1 MIAQYKNR
9 ISSMRKFILYT
20 IALCIVFTAID
31 VWAQLPVRR
40 YRIFDVSGN
49 LVTNQNIH
57 IKISLKIA
65 STIEYEEIHYP
76 VTVQAD
82 GTAFIDLFGGRVTYR
97 NSSSNIDWGNVDKTF
112 DIKADIDGLS
122 GVGDFPITVQNDI
135 KIEMVAY
142 AKFAEVAL
150 SSTSTGTATT
160 VANASIVNASVAAGA
175 AIDGTKISPNFGG
188 QAISTSGNST
198 VGGDLAV
205 GGNSTL
211 GNAAGDITN
220 VNGSLRVYDIDLSHY
235 TDIKGGNQI
244 VNLNFI
250 LPETAGT
257 TGNVLTT
264 NGSGVLSWTNNI
276 EANTIV
282 YEGATADAFE
292 TTVGVIDPTADRTI
306 NFPDASGTVLLSDGS
321 GNTSIGGN
329 LTVNGNANL
338 GDDAA
343 NDIVNLKAK
352 MRVYDS
358 DNSNYTQL
366 AGPNGALQTANLD
379 FIFPITMGSSGN
391 ILSTDGI
398 GNLSWTST
406 PNVSSIL
413 FDGATADVNKTTIG
427 VIDPTASRNINFPNA
442 SGTVVLLDGSGNLI
456 LSDNL
461 NVNGNSNLGN
471 DASDVTS
478 LKGVFR
484 IYDTD
489 YSNYTQLAGPN
500 GVSQTTNLFFT
511 FPINAGSN
519 GSLLSTDGSGNLSWT
534 TNLSGA
540 NVTASGDL
548 SVGGNTSLG
557 DASSDITS
565 LKGKLRVFDT
575 DNSNYTDIVGPNG
588 ASQTANLTFTL
599 PVNAGSSG
607 NMLITDGSGNLSWS
621 SSVTAS
627 GNLNVAGNSSLGD
640 AAGDITSLKG
650 KLRVYDSDTSNYT
663 DIVGPDGTSQTAN
676 LLFTL
681 PTNSGTSGQVLSTDG
696 SGNLSWN
703 NAAGTLD
710 ALTDAKS
717 GGANFSNS
725 LIIGHEHTGT
735 LNNAQGNI
743 GVGSGTLYNISS
755 GIFNTSIGFNSLN
768 QITSGTGNIGIGSY
782 AGASLTNQLMSIA
795 IGYTSMYQA
804 TSDQSIAIGYESGY
818 SSTGNQNTL
827 LGNRIFRS
835 YQSGNYNVVIGTDA
849 MYNGSYDAAGS
860 GAANGSVNAN
870 TIVGH
875 QAFLNSFNGDN
886 NVAVGYQSLY
896 NNKNG
901 EKNTVIG
908 YQSGYRITGSGNIT
922 IGANAGPTSGGGLAA
937 SNNLLFIDNAET
949 DNPLILGNFST
960 DLLTVNGSLLSTGEM
975 TVAKQGNGEG
985 GQINLKAVNNA
996 GAAEA
1001 GDWHIDQFSTSG
1013 DSRFRIFYGTDLEKG
1028 ISISNTGNTGIY
1040 NQLRY
1045 YEPNAS
1051 ANGNHYTAFIA
1062 QSQTANVTYTL
1073 PAADGTSGQY
1083 LKTDGAGNLSWAA
1096 GGAGSDAVSLQSR
1109 TVSATAP
1116 SNGDA
1121 LVWNG
1126 SAWAP
1131 ASATSSIQKL
1141 VLSEGTSLDIDAL
1154 RGGGTRID
1162 NVNITAHAFFRMINA
1177 GTGSDITG
1185 LQNGENG
1192 RIVYLLNTS
1201 GSNMNF
1207 KEENTNSTAINRL
1220 ILGVSNK
1227 TIGINGVIVFIY
1239 STTINRWVMISST

>member
-1 MIAQYKNR
+1 M
-9 ISSMRKFILYT
+9 
-20 IALCIVFTAID
+20 
-31 VWAQLPVRR
+31 
-40 YRIFDVSGN
+40 
-49 LVTNQNIH
+49 
-57 IKISLKIA
+57 
-65 STIEYEEIHYP
+65 
-76 VTVQAD
+76 
-82 GTAFIDLFGGRVTYR
+82 
-97 NSSSNIDWGNVDKTF
+97 
-112 DIKADIDGLS
+112 
-122 GVGDFPITVQNDI
+122 
-135 KIEMVAY
+135 
-142 AKFAEVAL
+142 
-150 SSTSTGTATT
+150 
-160 VANASIVNASVAAGA
+160 
-175 AIDGTKISPNFGG
+175 
-188 QAISTSGNST
+188 
-198 VGGDLAV
+198 
-205 GGNSTL
+205 
-211 GNAAGDITN
+211 
-220 VNGSLRVYDIDLSHY
+220 
-235 TDIKGGNQI
+235 
-244 VNLNFI
+244 
-250 LPETAGT
+250 
-257 TGNVLTT
+257 
-264 NGSGVLSWTNNI
+264 
-276 EANTIV
+276 
-282 YEGATADAFE
+282 
-292 TTVGVIDPTADRTI
+292 
-306 NFPDASGTVLLSDGS
+306 
-321 GNTSIGGN
+321 
-329 LTVNGNANL
+329 
-338 GDDAA
+338 
-343 NDIVNLKAK
+343 
-352 MRVYDS
+352 
-358 DNSNYTQL
+358 
-366 AGPNGALQTANLD
+366 
-379 FIFPITMGSSGN
+379 
-391 ILSTDGI
+391 
-398 GNLSWTST
+398 
-406 PNVSSIL
+406 
-413 FDGATADVNKTTIG
+413 
-427 VIDPTASRNINFPNA
+427 
-442 SGTVVLLDGSGNLI
+442 LI
-456 LSDNL
+456 
-461 NVNGNSNLGN
+461 
-471 DASDVTS
+471 
-478 LKGVFR
+478 
-484 IYDTD
+484 
-489 YSNYTQLAGPN
+489 
-500 GVSQTTNLFFT
+500 
-511 FPINAGSN
+511 
-519 GSLLSTDGSGNLSWT
+519 TDGSGNLSW
-534 TNLSGA
+534 SSS
-540 NVTASGDL
+540 VTASGNL
-548 SVGGNTSLG
+548 NVAGNSSLG
-557 DASSDITS
+557 DAAGDITS
-565 LKGKLRVFDT
+565 LKGKLRVYDSDT
-575 DNSNYTDIVGPNG
+575 SNYTDIVGPNG

-717 GGANFSNS
+717 GGTDFSNS
-725 LIIGHEHTGT
+725 MIIGHEHTGT

-1096 GGAGSDAVSLQSR
+1096 GGSGSDAISLQSR
-1109 TVSATAP
+1109 TVSSTAP

-1126 SAWAP
+1126 SAWEP

-1141 VLSEGTSLDIDAL
+1141 MLSEGTSLDIDAL

-1162 NVNITAHAFFRMINA
+1162 NVNISAHAFFRMINA

-1207 KEENTNSTAINRL
+1207 KEENTNSTDINRL
-1220 ILGVSNK
+1220 VLGVSNK

>member
-1 MIAQYKNR
+1 
-9 ISSMRKFILYT
+9 MRKFILYT

-985 GQINLKAVNNA
+985 GQINLKAVDNA

-1096 GGAGSDAVSLQSR
+1096 GGSGSDAISLQSR
-1109 TVSATAP
+1109 TVSSTAP

-1126 SAWAP
+1126 SAWEP

-1141 VLSEGTSLDIDAL
+1141 MLSEGTSLDIDAL

-1162 NVNITAHAFFRMINA
+1162 NVNISAHAFFRMINA

>member
-1 MIAQYKNR
+1 
-9 ISSMRKFILYT
+9 
-20 IALCIVFTAID
+20 
-31 VWAQLPVRR
+31 
-40 YRIFDVSGN
+40 
-49 LVTNQNIH
+49 
-57 IKISLKIA
+57 
-65 STIEYEEIHYP
+65 
-76 VTVQAD
+76 
-82 GTAFIDLFGGRVTYR
+82 
-97 NSSSNIDWGNVDKTF
+97 
-112 DIKADIDGLS
+112 
-122 GVGDFPITVQNDI
+122 
-135 KIEMVAY
+135 
-142 AKFAEVAL
+142 
-150 SSTSTGTATT
+150 
-160 VANASIVNASVAAGA
+160 
-175 AIDGTKISPNFGG
+175 
-188 QAISTSGNST
+188 
-198 VGGDLAV
+198 
-205 GGNSTL
+205 
-211 GNAAGDITN
+211 
-220 VNGSLRVYDIDLSHY
+220 
-235 TDIKGGNQI
+235 
-244 VNLNFI
+244 
-250 LPETAGT
+250 
-257 TGNVLTT
+257 
-264 NGSGVLSWTNNI
+264 
-276 EANTIV
+276 
-282 YEGATADAFE
+282 
-292 TTVGVIDPTADRTI
+292 
-306 NFPDASGTVLLSDGS
+306 
-321 GNTSIGGN
+321 
-329 LTVNGNANL
+329 
-338 GDDAA
+338 
-343 NDIVNLKAK
+343 
-352 MRVYDS
+352 
-358 DNSNYTQL
+358 
-366 AGPNGALQTANLD
+366 
-379 FIFPITMGSSGN
+379 
-391 ILSTDGI
+391 
-398 GNLSWTST
+398 
-406 PNVSSIL
+406 
-413 FDGATADVNKTTIG
+413 
-427 VIDPTASRNINFPNA
+427 
-442 SGTVVLLDGSGNLI
+442 
-456 LSDNL
+456 
-461 NVNGNSNLGN
+461 
-471 DASDVTS
+471 
-478 LKGVFR
+478 
-484 IYDTD
+484 
-489 YSNYTQLAGPN
+489 
-500 GVSQTTNLFFT
+500 
-511 FPINAGSN
+511 
-519 GSLLSTDGSGNLSWT
+519 
-534 TNLSGA
+534 
-540 NVTASGDL
+540 
-548 SVGGNTSLG
+548 
-557 DASSDITS
+557 
-565 LKGKLRVFDT
+565 
-575 DNSNYTDIVGPNG
+575 
-588 ASQTANLTFTL
+588 
-599 PVNAGSSG
+599 
-607 NMLITDGSGNLSWS
+607 
-621 SSVTAS
+621 
-627 GNLNVAGNSSLGD
+627 
-640 AAGDITSLKG
+640 
-650 KLRVYDSDTSNYT
+650 
-663 DIVGPDGTSQTAN
+663 
-676 LLFTL
+676 
-681 PTNSGTSGQVLSTDG
+681 
-696 SGNLSWN
+696 
-703 NAAGTLD
+703 
-710 ALTDAKS
+710 
-717 GGANFSNS
+717 
-725 LIIGHEHTGT
+725 
-735 LNNAQGNI
+735 
-743 GVGSGTLYNISS
+743 
-755 GIFNTSIGFNSLN
+755 
-768 QITSGTGNIGIGSY
+768 
-782 AGASLTNQLMSIA
+782 MSIA

-985 GQINLKAVNNA
+985 GQINLKAVDNA

-1096 GGAGSDAVSLQSR
+1096 GGSGSDAISLQSR
-1109 TVSATAP
+1109 TVSSTAP

-1126 SAWAP
+1126 SAWEP

-1141 VLSEGTSLDIDAL
+1141 MLSEGTSLDIDAL

-1162 NVNITAHAFFRMINA
+1162 NVNISAHAFFRMINA